1 MASSIKELFADLLAL
16 TEVRKVD
23 YKRDQYLLANENSK
37 SEFIKDIV
45 CIANAP
51 GDDGYILLGVE
62 SDKGKPREVV
72 GISGHYDS
80 SNLEAI
86 VNGVIDPPIQFEY
99 YPLNYKGAECA
110 LFHIPKSKAKPHWP
124 KRDYGKLSKHIIY
137 TRRSSGNREASIQE
151 IREMCVET
159 MQLSDIAHRKIRVS
173 PHIIDELRDMSLD
186 DRKVAMYKILKSITP
201 KLHLMN
207 YYPLTAAYITGP
219 IGALLINT
227 TKKAVNNYCIVM
239 YPWTA
244 KGEDIIWTHRRIE
257 NLIEGSQSTQLRSQI
272 RTRLKESALVH
283 ISYKDIYTKALEKGY
298 YAPFTRL
305 FEFANAWNETWGKV
319 VKWEANIPIIT
330 EHGAKRTKYGVMK
343 RFETTYQK
351 EARYEFFISNVTSKS
366 ELQDRLEK
374 LLAWMNGDIIQSSK

>member
-72 GISGHYDS
+72 GISNHYDS
-80 SNLEAI
+80 SDLEAI

-110 LFHIPKSKAKPHWP
+110 IFHIPKSKAKPHWP
-124 KRDYGKLSKHIIY
+124 KRDYGILSKNIVY

-159 MQLSDIAHRKIRVS
+159 MQFSDIAHRKIRVS
-173 PHIIDELRDMSLD
+173 PHIVDELRDMNLD
-186 DRKVAMYKILKSITP
+186 DRTMAMYEILKSITS
-201 KLHLMN
+201 KLHLRN
-207 YYPLTAAYITGP
+207 YYPLTADYITGQA
-219 IGALLINT
+219 GALVININN
-227 TKKAVNNYCIVM
+227 KMVNNYCIAM
-239 YPWTA
+239 YPWSA
-244 KGEDIIWTHRRIE
+244 KRDDIIWTYRHIG
-257 NLIEGSQSTQLRSQI
+257 NLIEGARSTKLSSKI
-272 RTRLKESALVH
+272 KTRLKESTLVH
-283 ISYKDIYTKALEKGY
+283 ISYKNIYTKALEKGNY
-298 YAPFTRL
+298 VRL
-305 FEFANAWNETWGKV
+305 THFLEFANAWNEPWGKII
-319 VKWEANIPIIT
+319 KREEQIPMIIQDDAT
-330 EHGAKRTKYGVMK
+330 RK
-343 RFETTYQK
+343 FQTTYQK
-351 EARYEFFISNVTSKS
+351 KAKYEFFIDNVTSKA

-374 LLAWMNGDIIQSSK
+374 LLTWMNDNIIESNK